1 MTHRQTLRELAF
13 ETHGVVTIRDAEAV
27 GVPAVEVRKLAGRG
41 ALTRVGHGVYL
52 MNEAPRD
59 GLTEFAVAVAL
70 VGEDA
75 VLVDDAVLA
84 AHDLA
89 QVNLRRVRVAS
100 GDRVRKRLPAS
111 VELIHRRVPDED
123 RADLDGVPAQRLGA
137 ALLASRG
144 RVMTSRLVDAARLAA
159 ARGLIDAAEAETVI
173 AALKNADRGTSSTSQ
188 RPAP

>member
-1 MTHRQTLRELAF
+1 MTYRQILRELAF
-13 ETHGVVTIRDAEAV
+13 DTHGVITVRDAEAA

-41 ALTRVGHGVYL
+41 ALTRVGYGVYL

-59 GLTEFAVAVAL
+59 ALTEFAIAVAL

-75 VLVDDAVLA
+75 VLADEAVLA

-89 QVNLRRVRVAS
+89 QVNLRRIRVATS
-100 GDRVRKRLPAS
+100 DRVRKQFPAS
-111 VELIHRRVPDED
+111 VELVHLDIPAED
-123 RADLDGVPAQRLGA
+123 RDDIDGVPAQRLGR

-159 ARGLIDAAEAETVI
+159 ARGLIDQAEAQTVV
-173 AALKNADRGTSSTSQ
+173 AELENA
-188 RPAP
+188 

>member
-123 RADLDGVPAQRLGA
+123 RADVDGVPAQRLGA

-173 AALKNADRGTSSTSQ
+173 AELANT
-188 RPAP
+188 

>member
-1 MTHRQTLRELAF
+1 M
-13 ETHGVVTIRDAEAV
+13 
-27 GVPAVEVRKLAGRG
+27 
-41 ALTRVGHGVYL
+41 
-52 MNEAPRD
+52 
-59 GLTEFAVAVAL
+59 LTEFAVAVAL

-173 AALKNADRGTSSTSQ
+173 AELANT
-188 RPAP
+188 